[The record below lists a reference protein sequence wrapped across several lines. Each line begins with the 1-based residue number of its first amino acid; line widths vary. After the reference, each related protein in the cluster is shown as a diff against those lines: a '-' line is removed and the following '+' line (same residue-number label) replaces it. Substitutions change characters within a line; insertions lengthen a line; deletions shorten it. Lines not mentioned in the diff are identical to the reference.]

1 MPVRRGDKWEGR
13 LKIGGRVIRTQRFD
27 TKRVATEWER
37 KQRAAFYEKG
47 LDPSAGR
54 VSVESL
60 LSHWLEDRESR
71 VSETTLKTDRFLIPT
86 AGQRAGTSRSEP
98 VLPVWL
104 RKLHVS
110 KVTPSVIQNWQDDLS
125 KRDLVP
131 TTVLRYRQSLS
142 SFFSWCVSEG
152 YIAQNPVFSTSPP
165 KDRRVRNDMRPLS
178 TPEFDQVLDAVSR
191 INPVLGNLVLVLGR
205 TGLRW
210 GELRAMQ
217 VEDFTET
224 PMPMLHVIRNQ
235 PEGSPVKTPKSGK
248 SRNLPLPN
256 YLVPTIR
263 QFADGKEPE
272 DLLFTSPQGA
282 QLHRSPFVRATN
294 WFTTGQGRTL
304 HDLRHTAACEWL
316 IKGVPLTTV
325 QAWLGHGSIQMTA
338 RYLHHLGDFADR
350 AALEVLNNTAPEPP
364 TPQVS
369 SRLERSERA
378 RKLPDVSA
386 FGVGPIGPQSPV
398 QTRGLG
404 R

>member
-1 MPVRRGDKWEGR
+1 MPVRRGEKWEGR
-13 LKIGGRVIRTQRFD
+13 LKIDGRVIRTQRFD
-27 TKRVATEWER
+27 TKRVAAEWES

-47 LDPSAGR
+47 IDPSAGK
-54 VSVESL
+54 VSVETL
-60 LSHWLEDRESR
+60 LAQWLEYREGR
-71 VSETTLKTDRFLIPT
+71 VSETTAKTDRFLLPT
-86 AGQRAGTSRSEP
+86 PTQRSGASRREP

-131 TTVLRYRQSLS
+131 TTVARYRNSLS

-152 YIAQNPVFSTSPP
+152 FIAHNPVMATSPP

-178 TPEFDQVLDAVSR
+178 DPEFNEVLNMVSK
-191 INPVLGNLVLVLGR
+191 ISPTYGNLVLVLGR

-217 VEDFTET
+217 VQDFTET
-224 PMPMLHVIRNQ
+224 PMPMLHIIRNQ
-235 PEGSPVKTPKSGK
+235 PEGSSLKTPKSGK

-256 YLVPTIR
+256 YLVPVIR
-263 QFADGKEPE
+263 EFALGKQPD

-282 QLHRSPFVRATN
+282 QLHRTSFVRATN
-294 WFTTGQGRTL
+294 WDATGQARTL
-304 HDLRHTAACEWL
+304 HDLRHTAACDWL

-350 AALEVLNNTAPEPP
+350 AALEVLNSTAPEPP
-364 TPQVS
+364 TTDVS
-369 SRLERSERA
+369 AQREPSQQA
-378 RKLPDVSA
+378 RRLPDVSA
-386 FGVGPIGPQSPV
+386 FGAGLRSGQSAS
-398 QTRGLG
+398 QSRGLG
-404 R
+404 L